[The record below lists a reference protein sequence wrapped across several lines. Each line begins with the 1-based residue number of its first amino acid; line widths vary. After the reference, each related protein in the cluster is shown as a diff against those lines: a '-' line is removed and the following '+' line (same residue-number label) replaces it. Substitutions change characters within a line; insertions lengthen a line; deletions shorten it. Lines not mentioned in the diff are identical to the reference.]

1 MRVRFT
7 PRSANSARQRTSQP
21 GASSAGSQNTS
32 AVFHRPPASAV
43 GASRAT
49 HTKRVSLPGG
59 SSTPSSSTSQPYSRA
74 APLLPI
80 AAHGV
85 SSSAGRSATR
95 RTASA
100 VEAAGTTVARGGR
113 GGGEP
118 AHPPPAPGGG
128 GRGPRGPGGGGGRGG
143 RGR

>member
-1 MRVRFT
+1 MRVRLT

-43 GASRAT
+43 GASRAI

-59 SSTPSSSTSQPYSRA
+59 SSTPSSITSQPYSPA

-100 VEAAGTTVARGGR
+100 VEAAGTTVARGRR
-113 GGGEP
+113 GGGDP
-118 AHPPPAPGGG
+118 APPPPPRGGG
-128 GRGPRGPGGGGGRGG
+128 GAAAGGA
-143 RGR
+143 